1 MLLLW
6 NNVCLSIGDVLFG
19 WSLRLPSDATL
30 FAISAISAVILI
42 LARRLTTNQ
51 DLLRRV
57 ASDKKTLKQLIRRAK
72 KEADRDT
79 LQRQR
84 KTLSTVSLLAF
95 RSEWL
100 PLLVSI
106 LPIAVLATWCIFRL
120 GYHPPRA
127 GEAVDLMVYAPVSAA
142 GTVAHVV
149 PEAGVRSDGWI
160 RQLQPVTDDG
170 PPYSSARWTLRA
182 DGDSAPYR
190 LTLRIGGKNYTRE
203 FLVGQRIYSSPVVY
217 HDDDVVTEL
226 QMKPLKLFGIVP
238 GMDAIG
244 FPPWLVAYLII
255 VLPLVPLLK
264 RVFRVY

>member
-1 MLLLW
+1 MFPWWSNL
-6 NNVCLSIGDVLFG
+6 CLTIGDVLFG

-30 FAISAISAVILI
+30 LATAAISAVILT
-42 LARRLTTNQ
+42 LARRFTTNQ

-57 ASDKKTLKQLIRRAK
+57 AGDKKTLKQLIRGAK
-72 KEADRDT
+72 KEGDRET

-84 KTLSTVSLLAF
+84 RTLSMVSLLAF

-106 LPIAVLATWCIFRL
+106 LPIAMLATWCIFRL

-127 GEAVDLMVYAPVSAA
+127 GEPVDLVVYAPVSAA

-149 PEAGVRSDGWI
+149 PQTGVRSNGWI

-170 PPYSSARWTLRA
+170 PPYGTARWTLRA
-182 DGDSAPYR
+182 ERNAAAYR
-190 LTLRIGGKNYTRE
+190 LTLRVGGKSCTHE

-217 HDDDVVTEL
+217 HDDDVVTQL
-226 QMKPLKLFGIVP
+226 QMKPLKLFGILP
-238 GMDAIG
+238 GIDAIG
-244 FPPWLVAYLII
+244 LPPWLVAYLII